1 MFEHDYTLTGKH
13 ATYLKQLAKDKD
25 NKDRPYIFDRYIDV
39 YMNAAIFGLLYGRT
53 AAKDNE
59 SKDRARVYADA
70 FATERENC
78 TFLYRLAMLIDK
90 TISISPEER
99 VDRAFR
105 VDADEKSKD
114 KLAQNME
121 LFNSYILGGIEVLY
135 EKFRDSLITTDDC
148 ITCAY
153 DLMKDFIDEI
163 EGISYEEKLSELMKQ
178 L

>member
-1 MFEHDYTLTGKH
+1 MFEHDYTITGKH
-13 ATYLKQLAKDKD
+13 ATYLKELAKDKD

-53 AAKDNE
+53 ATKDNE

-90 TISISPEER
+90 TILVSPEER

-105 VDADEKSKD
+105 DDADENSKE
-114 KLAQNME
+114 KLVKNMD
-121 LFNSYILGGIEVLY
+121 LFHTYILGGIEVMH
-135 EKFRDSLITTDDC
+135 EKFVDSLITTDDC
-148 ITCAY
+148 ISHAY
-153 DLMKDFIDEI
+153 EMMDDFIDEI
-163 EGISYEEKLSELMKQ
+163 KEISYEEKLSELLK
-178 L
+178 